1 MVIIMKETWS
11 VELEANSWSDDLFNG
26 TFDECVDYCKNNDYK
41 IDGITGRLAKV
52 LLDGNCVSEVLEI
65 CEEL

>member
-1 MVIIMKETWS
+1 MREAWS

-26 TFDECVDYCKNNDYK
+26 SFDECVEYCKKNNYK
-41 IDGITGRLAKV
+41 IDGKEGRLAKI
-52 LLDGNCVSEVLEI
+52 LLDGNCVLEVLEI